1 MSPEEK
7 IYFLRDELHHH
18 NHLYYVKNEPVIS
31 DYEFDLKLNQLISL
45 ENEYPQ
51 FYDPNSPTVRIGSS
65 LSNDFESITHK
76 FQMYSLEN
84 SYSIE
89 DLKNWEARIKK
100 KLGINDISYCC
111 ELKLDGVSISLSYD
125 SGIFAQGLTRGDGVV
140 GDNVTNNLKT
150 INTIPLKIKNEL
162 NFDIRG
168 EIVIEKN
175 DFIKLNQDRLNN
187 GEQPYMNPRNTASG
201 SIKLV
206 KSEEVKKRPLK
217 CYLFQIVGNDL
228 PFRTQV
234 ESLNYAIDC
243 GFNVSNTFKFCK
255 NLSEVIQY
263 LNYWEKNKDSN
274 DFEIDGVVIKV
285 NKLEFQ
291 KELGFTS
298 KFPRWAIAYKFK
310 TEQVT
315 TKLIDVTYQVGRTGA
330 VTPVANLEPVL
341 LNGTIVKRASLH
353 NSDQIKK
360 IDLHENDTLII
371 EKGGEI
377 IPKILGVVIEKR
389 ILNSKPV
396 LFRETCPCNLKSR
409 LVKMSG
415 EAQYYCVNHKYCHP
429 QILGRIKHFISRKAM
444 NIDGFGTETIERLLE
459 NNLIN
464 DFSDIY
470 NLHYKDLVDLE
481 RMAEKSAKNLID
493 AIEKS
498 KDQPFSKVLFALGIR
513 YVGETVSKK
522 ITSKIFSID
531 DLMKLATEDLLKI
544 DEIGEKI
551 ALSLRDYFDDLDN
564 RNLIEKL
571 KNNGLKF
578 HTDIN
583 HIKSHTLS
591 DLKFVITGTFQEVS
605 REKLKL
611 IIEDNGGVISSSLS
625 KNTNFLIK
633 GENAGPSKLS
643 KADKLNVDI
652 LSIDEFKNK
661 YNLNIKN

>member
-1 MSPEEK
+1 MNPKEK
-7 IYFLRDELHHH
+7 IYFLRDEIHHH

-31 DYEFDLKLNQLISL
+31 DYEFDLKLNELISL
-45 ENEYPQ
+45 ENKYPQ

-84 SYSIE
+84 SYSIQ
-89 DLKNWEARIKK
+89 DLKDWEARIKK
-100 KLGINDISYCC
+100 KLGVDNISYCC

-125 SGIFAQGLTRGDGVV
+125 SGIFIQGLTRGDGIV

-150 INTIPLKIKNEL
+150 VNTIPLKIKNEL

-175 DFIKLNQDRLNN
+175 DFIKLNEERLNN
-187 GEQPYMNPRNTASG
+187 GEQTYMNPRNTASG

-206 KSEEVKKRPLK
+206 KSEEVKKRHLK
-217 CYLFQIVGNDL
+217 CYFFQIVGDDL

-255 NLSEVIQY
+255 NLSEVIEY
-263 LNYWEKNKDSN
+263 LDYWEKNKNYN

-310 TEQVT
+310 TEQAT
-315 TKLIDVTYQVGRTGA
+315 TKLIDVSYQVGRTGA
-330 VTPVANLEPVL
+330 VTPVANLKPVL
-341 LNGTIVKRASLH
+341 LNGTTVKRASLH
-353 NSDQIKK
+353 NSDNIKK
-360 IDLHENDTLII
+360 LNLKYDDHVIV

-377 IPKILGVVIEKR
+377 IPKIVDVVKSKR
-389 ILNSKPV
+389 SSNAKEFTFINN
-396 LFRETCPCNLKSR
+396 CPSCHNE
-409 LVKMSG
+409 LVKIEG
-415 EAQYYCVNHKYCHP
+415 EAQHYCLNKKNCHP
-429 QILGRIKHFISRKAM
+429 QIIGRIKHFISRKAM
-444 NIDGFGTETIERLLE
+444 NIDGFGTETIERLIK

-481 RMAEKSAKNLID
+481 RMAEKSAKNLIY

-531 DLMKLATEDLLKI
+531 ELMMLTKEDLLKI
-544 DEIGEKI
+544 DEIGKKI
-551 ALSLRDYFDDLDN
+551 ALSLRDYFDDIDN

-571 KNNGLKF
+571 KISGLKF
-578 HTDIN
+578 HTDLN
-583 HIKSHTLS
+583 QIKSQTLS
-591 DLKFVITGTFQEVS
+591 NLKFVITGTFQELS

-611 IIEDNGGVISSSLS
+611 IIEDNGGLISSSLS

-633 GENAGPSKLS
+633 GENAGPSKLT
-643 KADKLNVDI
+643 KADKLNVVI

>member
-1 MSPEEK
+1 MNPKDK

-18 NHLYYVKNEPVIS
+18 NYLYYVKNEPVIS
-31 DYEFDLKLNQLISL
+31 DYEFDLKLNELISL
-45 ENEYPQ
+45 ENKYPQ

-84 SYSIE
+84 SYSIQ
-89 DLKNWEARIKK
+89 DLKDWEARIKK
-100 KLGINDISYCC
+100 KLGVDNISYCC

-125 SGIFAQGLTRGDGVV
+125 SGIFIQGLTRGDGIV

-150 INTIPLKIKNEL
+150 VNTIPLKIKNEL

-175 DFIKLNQDRLNN
+175 DFIKLNEERLNN
-187 GEQPYMNPRNTASG
+187 GEQAYMNPRNTASG

-206 KSEEVKKRPLK
+206 KSEEVKKRHLK
-217 CYLFQIVGNDL
+217 CYFFQIVGDDL

-255 NLSEVIQY
+255 NLSEVIEY
-263 LNYWEKNKDSN
+263 LDYWEKNKNYN

-310 TEQVT
+310 TEQAT
-315 TKLIDVTYQVGRTGA
+315 TKLIDVSYQVGRTGA
-330 VTPVANLEPVL
+330 VTPVANLKPVL
-341 LNGTIVKRASLH
+341 LNGTTVKRASLH
-353 NSDQIKK
+353 NSDNIEKLNLK
-360 IDLHENDTLII
+360 YDDHVIV

-377 IPKILGVVIEKR
+377 IPKIVDVVKSKR
-389 ILNSKPV
+389 SSNTKEFIFIKN
-396 LFRETCPCNLKSR
+396 CPSCHNE
-409 LVKMSG
+409 LVKIEG
-415 EAQYYCVNHKYCHP
+415 EAQHYCLNKKNCHP
-429 QILGRIKHFISRKAM
+429 QIIGRIKHFISRKAM
-444 NIDGFGTETIERLLE
+444 NIDGFGTETIERLLK

-481 RMAEKSAKNLID
+481 RMAEKSAKNLIY

-531 DLMKLATEDLLKI
+531 ELMMLTKEDLLKI

-551 ALSLRDYFDDLDN
+551 ALSLRDYFDDIDN

-571 KNNGLKF
+571 KISGLKF
-578 HTDIN
+578 HTDLN
-583 HIKSHTLS
+583 QIKSQTLS
-591 DLKFVITGTFQEVS
+591 NLKFVITGTFQELS

-611 IIEDNGGVISSSLS
+611 IIEDNGGLISSSLS

-633 GENAGPSKLS
+633 GENAGPSKLT
-643 KADKLNVDI
+643 KADKLNVVI
-652 LSIDEFKNK
+652 LSIDELKNK

>member
-1 MSPEEK
+1 MSPKEK

-31 DYEFDLKLNQLISL
+31 DYEFDLKLNELISL

-89 DLKNWEARIKK
+89 DLKDWEARIKK

-396 LFRETCPCNLKSR
+396 LFRETCPCNLKST

-531 DLMKLATEDLLKI
+531 ELMMLTIEDLLKI

-551 ALSLRDYFDDLDN
+551 ALSLRDYFDDIDN

-571 KNNGLKF
+571 KNSGLKF

-611 IIEDNGGVISSSLS
+611 IIEDNGGAISSSLS

>member
-1 MSPEEK
+1 MSPKEK

-31 DYEFDLKLNQLISL
+31 DYEFDLKLNELISL

-89 DLKNWEARIKK
+89 DLKDWEARIKK

-125 SGIFAQGLTRGDGVV
+125 SGIFAQGLTRGDGVI

-396 LFRETCPCNLKSR
+396 LFRETCPCNLKST

-522 ITSKIFSID
+522 ITSKIFSIYE
-531 DLMKLATEDLLKI
+531 LMMMTIEDLLKI

-551 ALSLRDYFDDLDN
+551 ALSLRDYFDDIDN

-571 KNNGLKF
+571 KNSGLKF

-611 IIEDNGGVISSSLS
+611 IIEDNGGAISSSLS

>member
-1 MSPEEK
+1 MSPKEK
-7 IYFLRDELHHH
+7 IYFLRDELHYH

-31 DYEFDLKLNQLISL
+31 DYEFDMKLNELISL
-45 ENEYPQ
+45 ENKYPQ

-84 SYSIE
+84 SYSIK
-89 DLKNWEARIKK
+89 DLKDWEARIKK
-100 KLGINDISYCC
+100 KLGFDNISYCC

-125 SGIFAQGLTRGDGVV
+125 SGIFIQGLTRGDGIV

-150 INTIPLKIKNEL
+150 VNTIPLKIKNEL

-175 DFIKLNQDRLNN
+175 DFIKLNEERLIN
-187 GEQPYMNPRNTASG
+187 GEQAYMNPRNTASG
-201 SIKLV
+201 SIKLL

-217 CYLFQIVGNDL
+217 CYLFQIVGDDL

-234 ESLNYAIDC
+234 ESLNYATDC

-255 NLSEVIQY
+255 NLSEVIEY
-263 LNYWEKNKDSN
+263 LNYWEKNKDNN

-285 NKLEFQ
+285 NSLEYQ

-310 TEQVT
+310 TEQAT
-315 TKLIDVTYQVGRTGA
+315 TKLIDVSYQVGRTGA
-330 VTPVANLEPVL
+330 VTPVANLKPVL
-341 LNGTIVKRASLH
+341 LNGTTVKRASLH
-353 NSDQIKK
+353 NSDNIEKLNLK
-360 IDLHENDTLII
+360 YDDHVIV

-377 IPKILGVVIEKR
+377 IPKIVDVVISKR
-389 ILNSKPV
+389 SSNTKEFTFIKN
-396 LFRETCPCNLKSR
+396 CPSCHNE
-409 LVKMSG
+409 LVKIEG
-415 EAQYYCVNHKYCHP
+415 EAQHYCLNKKNCHP
-429 QILGRIKHFISRKAM
+429 QIIGRIKHFISRKAM
-444 NIDGFGTETIERLLE
+444 NIDGFGTETIERLLK

-498 KDQPFSKVLFALGIR
+498 KNQPFSKVLFALGIR

-522 ITSKIFSID
+522 ITSKIFGID
-531 DLMKLATEDLLKI
+531 ELMMLKTEDLLKI

-551 ALSLRDYFDDLDN
+551 ALSLRDYFDDIDN

-571 KNNGLKF
+571 KNSGLKF

-583 HIKSHTLS
+583 QIKSQSLS
-591 DLKFVITGTFQEVS
+591 NLKFVITGTFHELS

-611 IIEDNGGVISSSLS
+611 IIEDNGGLISSSLS

-633 GENAGPSKLS
+633 GENAGPSKIL

-661 YNLNIKN
+661 FNLNIKS

>member
-1 MSPEEK
+1 MSPKEK

-31 DYEFDLKLNQLISL
+31 DYEFDLKLNELISL

-89 DLKNWEARIKK
+89 DLKDWEARIKK

-125 SGIFAQGLTRGDGVV
+125 SGIFAQGLTRGDGVI

-396 LFRETCPCNLKSR
+396 LFRETCPCNLKST

-531 DLMKLATEDLLKI
+531 ELMMLTIEDLLKI

-551 ALSLRDYFDDLDN
+551 ALSLRDYFDDIDN

-571 KNNGLKF
+571 KNSGLKF

-611 IIEDNGGVISSSLS
+611 IIEDNGGAISSSLS

>member
-1 MSPEEK
+1 MNPKDK

-18 NHLYYVKNEPVIS
+18 NYLYYVKNEPVIS
-31 DYEFDLKLNQLISL
+31 DYEFDLKLNELISL
-45 ENEYPQ
+45 ENKYPQ

-84 SYSIE
+84 SYSIQ
-89 DLKNWEARIKK
+89 DLKDWEARIKK
-100 KLGINDISYCC
+100 KLGVDNISYCC

-125 SGIFAQGLTRGDGVV
+125 SGIFIQGLTRGDGIV

-150 INTIPLKIKNEL
+150 VNTIPLKIKNEL

-175 DFIKLNQDRLNN
+175 DFIKLNEERLNN
-187 GEQPYMNPRNTASG
+187 GEQAYMNPRNTASG

-206 KSEEVKKRPLK
+206 KSEEVKKRHLK
-217 CYLFQIVGNDL
+217 CYFFQIVGDDL

-255 NLSEVIQY
+255 NLSEVIEY
-263 LNYWEKNKDSN
+263 LDYWEKNKNYN

-310 TEQVT
+310 TEQAT
-315 TKLIDVTYQVGRTGA
+315 TKLIDVSYQVGRTGA
-330 VTPVANLEPVL
+330 VTPVANLKPVL
-341 LNGTIVKRASLH
+341 LNGTTVKRASLH
-353 NSDQIKK
+353 NSDNIEKLNLK
-360 IDLHENDTLII
+360 YDDHVIV

-377 IPKILGVVIEKR
+377 IPKIVDVVKSKR
-389 ILNSKPV
+389 SSNTKEFIFIKN
-396 LFRETCPCNLKSR
+396 CPSCHNE
-409 LVKMSG
+409 LVKIEG
-415 EAQYYCVNHKYCHP
+415 EAQHYCLNKKNCHP
-429 QILGRIKHFISRKAM
+429 QIIGRIKHFISRKAM
-444 NIDGFGTETIERLLE
+444 NIDGFGTETIERLLK

-481 RMAEKSAKNLID
+481 RMAEKSAKNLIY

-531 DLMKLATEDLLKI
+531 ELMMLTKEDLLKI

-551 ALSLRDYFDDLDN
+551 ALSLRDYFDDIDN

-571 KNNGLKF
+571 KISGLKF
-578 HTDIN
+578 HTDLN
-583 HIKSHTLS
+583 QIKLQTLS
-591 DLKFVITGTFQEVS
+591 NLKFVITGTFQELS

-611 IIEDNGGVISSSLS
+611 IIEDNGGLISSSLS

-633 GENAGPSKLS
+633 GENAGPSKLT
-643 KADKLNVDI
+643 KADKLNVVI
-652 LSIDEFKNK
+652 LSIDELKNK

>member
-31 DYEFDLKLNQLISL
+31 DYEFDLKLNELISL

-89 DLKNWEARIKK
+89 DLKDWEARIKK

-125 SGIFAQGLTRGDGVV
+125 SGIFAQGLTRGDGVI

-396 LFRETCPCNLKSR
+396 LFRETCPCNLKST

-481 RMAEKSAKNLID
+481 RMAEKSVKNLID

-531 DLMKLATEDLLKI
+531 ELMMLTIEDLLKI

-551 ALSLRDYFDDLDN
+551 ALSLRDYFDDIDN

-571 KNNGLKF
+571 KNSGLKF

-611 IIEDNGGVISSSLS
+611 IIEDNGGAISSSLS

>member
-140 GDNVTNNLKT
+140 GDNVTSNLKT

-531 DLMKLATEDLLKI
+531 ELMMLTIEDLLKI

-551 ALSLRDYFDDLDN
+551 ALSLRDYFDDIDN

-571 KNNGLKF
+571 KNSGLKF